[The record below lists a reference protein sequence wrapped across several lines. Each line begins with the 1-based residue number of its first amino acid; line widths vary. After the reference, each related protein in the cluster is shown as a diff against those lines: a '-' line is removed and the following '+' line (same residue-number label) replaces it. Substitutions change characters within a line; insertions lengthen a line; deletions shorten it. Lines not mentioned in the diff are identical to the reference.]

1 MLSIK
6 SLVSSLLLTTIVSA
20 GENGGGGG
28 GGGGDFTRWL
38 TTTCWETK
46 SAEKEY
52 ITVWQTQ
59 TQTQWAKP
67 ESITVW
73 QTKWET
79 PGSVTVY
86 NTLTE
91 LETKLSTIVSLE
103 TDIITTTATIYS
115 TVNHYFTNTATQTQ
129 VQVSY
134 ETATAT
140 IYSTVNN
147 YFTDTATQTQ
157 TQIQTQISRETATAT
172 ATVVSASVSVTT
184 EFSTITD
191 TVTEFPVCTTAPLI
205 GLVTCPT
212 RTLNPTYT
220 PPTALPTNWLWG
232 CPPDTLC
239 TPKQIDC
246 NFESN
251 LPADTYVCSPEDCK
265 PVTPLPPLDTS
276 WDAHNCTPYIPPPG
290 YANLAPP
297 IFDLG
302 YDIFQFN
309 GQPGP
314 YCPPPPPPPPSTT
327 WQDWAPP
334 PSPPPS
340 STWVDW
346 VPQPPPPPPSS
357 WADWSVSGPAGPAP
371 SGWNDW
377 NGNGDHSHGQS
388 GKPSPPGVTPRANLA
403 ERQDDA
409 PDYDVPPACYNPCNA
424 AVLNAQSCGLKGAV
438 LCPVSG
444 VFSQQYTNCGNCI
457 DVNKDKAYT
466 EPPKLISSLVTFLD
480 YCSGYV
486 SEAAAQTQASSTT
499 TSSVSAGSTSTL
511 SSTSGESSSSM
522 STATSSTPVV
532 AALSTTSPLSS
543 SVPNGAESQGPS
555 SKLFSLTIFTALLT
569 LLYI

>member
-1 MLSIK
+1 MLSVK
-6 SLVSSLLLTTIVSA
+6 SLAVSLLLAAIVHA
-20 GENGGGGG
+20 GDGGGGG
-28 GGGGDFTRWL
+28 GGGEHTRWL

-52 ITVWQTQ
+52 ITIWQTQ
-59 TQTQWAKP
+59 TQTEWAKP
-67 ESITVW
+67 ESVTVW

-86 NTLTE
+86 NTQTQ
-91 LETKLSTIVSLE
+91 LETKTSIVVSKE

-115 TVNHYFTNTATQTQ
+115 TVNSYFTSTATQTQ

-134 ETATAT
+134 QTATAT

-157 TQIQTQISRETATAT
+157 TQTQTQVSRETATATAT
-172 ATVVSASVSVTT
+172 ATVVSASISVIT

-191 TVTEFPVCTTAPLI
+191 TVTEFPVCTTAPLV

-220 PPTALPTNWLWG
+220 PPTALPTDWLWG

-246 NFESN
+246 NFEPN

-276 WDAHNCTPYIPPPG
+276 WDSHNCTPYIPPPG

-327 WQDWAPP
+327 WQDWTPP
-334 PSPPPS
+334 VSAS
-340 STWVDW
+340 SI
-346 VPQPPPPPPSS
+346 SS
-357 WADWSVSGPAGPAP
+357 WADWSVSSPAGPAP
-371 SGWNDW
+371 SGWSDW
-377 NGNGDHSHGQS
+377 TGHGDRPHGQS
-388 GKPSPPGVTPRANLA
+388 WRPSPPGITPRANLA

-409 PDYDVPPACYNPCNA
+409 PDYSVPAACYNPCNA

-466 EPPKLISSLVTFLD
+466 EPPRLISSLVKFLD
-480 YCSGYV
+480 YCSDYTA
-486 SEAAAQTQASSTT
+486 EAAAATQASSSTT
-499 TSSVSAGSTSTL
+499 VSTGGSSSLSTVA
-511 SSTSGESSSSM
+511 SSTV
-522 STATSSTPVV
+522 VV
-532 AALSTTSPLSS
+532 AALSTSPTPTS
-543 SVPNGAESQGPS
+543 SVPNGAETQRPS
-555 SKLFSLTIFTALLT
+555 SHSLSFTIFMSIMALI
-569 LLYI
+569 YI

>member
-314 YCPPPPPPPPSTT
+314 YCPPLRRPLHLRHGKIGLLLHRLLQVRRG
-327 WQDWAPP
+327 WI
-334 PSPPPS
+334 
-340 STWVDW
+340 
-346 VPQPPPPPPSS
+346 
-357 WADWSVSGPAGPAP
+357 GCHNRHLHRLPAGPI
-371 SGWNDW
+371 GRC
-377 NGNGDHSHGQS
+377 
-388 GKPSPPGVTPRANLA
+388 PGPQDQHLRA
-403 ERQDDA
+403 
-409 PDYDVPPACYNPCNA
+409 
-424 AVLNAQSCGLKGAV
+424 GTTG
-438 LCPVSG
+438 
-444 VFSQQYTNCGNCI
+444 
-457 DVNKDKAYT
+457 T
-466 EPPKLISSLVTFLD
+466 EMGTIRTVK
-480 YCSGYV
+480 
-486 SEAAAQTQASSTT
+486 
-499 TSSVSAGSTSTL
+499 AGSHL
-511 SSTSGESSSSM
+511 HQE
-522 STATSSTPVV
+522 
-532 AALSTTSPLSS
+532 
-543 SVPNGAESQGPS
+543 
-555 SKLFSLTIFTALLT
+555 
-569 LLYI
+569 